1 MVKTCSRA
9 VVVANAVSLASA
21 GINKLAQTVLVGRG
35 VGWFVLA
42 NCDRQFMNGFSWSIC
57 WLLIGQCQFAVPIL
71 SIIQFFKY
79 WEQSIWLHCG
89 KKSGMQWLVSRFFVR
104 VYPLNG
110 CNTLHGGVS
119 RYDYCI
125 SPGRVAWCA
134 CRYANTRD
142 CCWHTD
148 SCNCLYW
155 FSLYKESAIYR
166 QSLLLLPVIVHFGLL
181 KVMTRKLTWVNML
194 IVGFGRFVYLSVIKV
209 NLIMFRSMSG
219 RTIGLPSASGRC
231 VVSLFAH
238 WHFPLLI
245 S

>member
-1 MVKTCSRA
+1 MINLL
-9 VVVANAVSLASA
+9 VVNW
-21 GINKLAQTVLVGRG
+21 T
-35 VGWFVLA
+35 
-42 NCDRQFMNGFSWSIC
+42 MSIC
-57 WLLIGQCQFAVPIL
+57 RSDSFNYSIFQTLGTIDLITLWKEIRYAMVRF
-71 SIIQFFKY
+71 S
-79 WEQSIWLHCG
+79 
-89 KKSGMQWLVSRFFVR
+89 FFVR

-119 RYDYCI
+119 RYAYCI

-166 QSLLLLPVIVHFGLL
+166 QSLLLLLVIVHFGLL

-194 IVGFGRFVYLSVIKV
+194 IVGFGRFIYLSVIKV